1 MVPRNA
7 RRITALEN
15 GEDNTGLP
23 SGLSAEQADTDR
35 LLRQLLGTA
44 IADRY
49 ADFCRLAYTVNPTDY
64 NTARPHSSLGYK
76 PPATYAG
83 TLSTSKDVKL
93 ARAEALTAAG

>member
-49 ADFCRLAYTVNPTDY
+49 ADFCRLAYIVNPTDY

-76 PPATYAG
+76 TPAAYAV
-83 TLSTSKDVKL
+83 TLTAPKGVTL
-93 ARAEALTAAG
+93 AEALIAAG